1 MKLIL
6 FLIIL
11 VFINFSSHQLRS
23 EDALTV
29 KQQLDRITQ
38 EINDLNKAVFNRS
51 FDPKNL
57 NSNNNDQINDQ
68 DVERFASI
76 DLRIYDLEKDIKNL
90 TLQFEEIIFKLDD
103 LSNYI
108 NKIETELSSN
118 LDELKNNNLT
128 INTNSSTKNETN
140 TLEIVKEENTLG
152 KLVLSDNQ
160 TQVIVENET
169 VSAQIDEPVQNNELE
184 NLSPE
189 EQFQL
194 ALDEMMKKKYEN
206 SKISLEKFIEKFP
219 DNQLSG
225 SAHFWLGRIYQFEKN
240 FRKAAIVFGE
250 GVQKFPKSIK
260 AAEMYYEL
268 SKSLKEMNKL
278 SEACK
283 TLEILSKNYKES
295 KFASDPEKINKSLE
309 CKNEN

>member
-57 NSNNNDQINDQ
+57 NSNNNDQ

-103 LSNYI
+103 LSIYI

-118 LDELKNNNLT
+118 LDELKNNNL
-128 INTNSSTKNETN
+128 KN
-140 TLEIVKEENTLG
+140 
-152 KLVLSDNQ
+152 
-160 TQVIVENET
+160 
-169 VSAQIDEPVQNNELE
+169 
-184 NLSPE
+184 
-189 EQFQL
+189 
-194 ALDEMMKKKYEN
+194 
-206 SKISLEKFIEKFP
+206 
-219 DNQLSG
+219 
-225 SAHFWLGRIYQFEKN
+225 
-240 FRKAAIVFGE
+240 
-250 GVQKFPKSIK
+250 
-260 AAEMYYEL
+260 
-268 SKSLKEMNKL
+268 
-278 SEACK
+278 
-283 TLEILSKNYKES
+283 
-295 KFASDPEKINKSLE
+295 
-309 CKNEN
+309 

>member
-1 MKLIL
+1 MRPIL
-6 FLIIL
+6 FLICFVL
-11 VFINFSSHQLRS
+11 VSFNSYGIRG
-23 EDALTV
+23 EEALTI
-29 KQQLDRITQ
+29 KQQLDRIMQ
-38 EINDLNKAVFNRS
+38 EVSDLNRAVFNKS
-51 FDPKNL
+51 FDSKNI
-57 NSNNNDQINDQ
+57 NSKNNDQ
-68 DVERFASI
+68 DVEKFASI

-103 LSNYI
+103 LSNNI
-108 NKIETELSSN
+108 NKIETELNSSLN
-118 LDELKNNNLT
+118 EIKNNNLT

-140 TLEIVKEENTLG
+140 TMETAKKENTLG

-160 TQVIVENET
+160 TQIISENET
-169 VSAQIDEPVQNNELE
+169 SSTQLEALVQNNELE

-219 DNQLSG
+219 NNQLSG

-295 KFASDPEKINKSLE
+295 KFASDPEKITQSLE

>member
-6 FLIIL
+6 FLIII
-11 VFINFSSHQLRS
+11 VFVNFTSHQLRS

-51 FDPKNL
+51 FDPKNI
-57 NSNNNDQINDQ
+57 NSNNNDQNNDQ

-103 LSNYI
+103 LSNYM
-108 NKIETELSSN
+108 NKIETELNSN
-118 LDELKNNNLT
+118 LNDIKDSNLK
-128 INTNSSTKNETN
+128 TN
-140 TLEIVKEENTLG
+140 TDTSTNNESNTSGIVKEENTLG
-152 KLVLSDNQ
+152 KLVLSDKQ
-160 TQVIVENET
+160 SEIISENET
-169 VSAQIDEPVQNNELE
+169 ESAQIEEPVQNNDLE

-295 KFASDPEKINKSLE
+295 KFASDPEKINNSLQ
-309 CKNEN
+309 CNNEN

>member
-11 VFINFSSHQLRS
+11 VFVNLTSHQLRS

-38 EINDLNKAVFNRS
+38 EINDLSKAVFNKS
-51 FDPKNL
+51 FDPKNI
-57 NSNNNDQINDQ
+57 NSKNNDQNNDQ
-68 DVERFASI
+68 DIERFASI

-103 LSNYI
+103 LSKYI
-108 NKIETELSSN
+108 NKIEKDFNSN
-118 LDELKNNNLT
+118 LDEIKNNNLT
-128 INTNSSTKNETN
+128 INTNSSNKNGNN

-160 TQVIVENET
+160 SQIISENES
-169 VSAQIDEPVQNNELE
+169 VSTQIEEPVQNNELDS
-184 NLSPE
+184 LSPE

-206 SKISLEKFIEKFP
+206 SKINLEKFIEKFP

-283 TLEILSKNYKES
+283 TLEILNNNYKES

-309 CKNEN
+309 CNNEN

>member
-1 MKLIL
+1 MVYSFHVIKGKEASFENSWSKLTEMIYT
-6 FLIIL
+6 
-11 VFINFSSHQLRS
+11 H
-23 EDALTV
+23 A
-29 KQQLDRITQ
+29 
-38 EINDLNKAVFNRS
+38 
-51 FDPKNL
+51 
-57 NSNNNDQINDQ
+57 NSNGSRLHKSKGNEYIAY
-68 DVERFASI
+68 ASWP
-76 DLRIYDLEKDIKNL
+76 DKKTWKEGFSKLPKES
-90 TLQFEEIIFKLDD
+90 EII
-103 LSNYI
+103 S
-108 NKIETELSSN
+108 
-118 LDELKNNNLT
+118 
-128 INTNSSTKNETN
+128 
-140 TLEIVKEENTLG
+140 
-152 KLVLSDNQ
+152 
-160 TQVIVENET
+160 ENET
-169 VSAQIDEPVQNNELE
+169 ESAEIEEPVQNNDLE

-283 TLEILSKNYKES
+283 TLEILSENYKES

>member
-1 MKLIL
+1 MKQIL

-11 VFINFSSHQLRS
+11 IFVNLTSSQLRS
-23 EDALTV
+23 EDALTI

-38 EINDLNKAVFNRS
+38 EINDLNKAVFNKS
-51 FDPKNL
+51 FDPQNI
-57 NSNNNDQINDQ
+57 NSNNKDQ
-68 DVERFASI
+68 DVEKFASI
-76 DLRIYDLEKDIKNL
+76 DIRIYDLEKDIKNL

-103 LSNYI
+103 LSNYM
-108 NKIETELSSN
+108 NKIETELNSN
-118 LDELKNNNLT
+118 LNEIKNNNLT
-128 INTNSSTKNETN
+128 INTDTSTNNESN
-140 TLEIVKEENTLG
+140 TSEIVKEENTLG
-152 KLVLSDNQ
+152 KLVLSDKQ
-160 TQVIVENET
+160 SEIISENET
-169 VSAQIDEPVQNNELE
+169 VSAQIEEPVQNNDLE

-219 DNQLSG
+219 NNQLSG

-295 KFASDPEKINKSLE
+295 KFASDPEKISNSLQ
-309 CKNEN
+309 CNNEN

>member
-11 VFINFSSHQLRS
+11 VFVNFTSHQLRS

-57 NSNNNDQINDQ
+57 NSNNNDQ

-160 TQVIVENET
+160 TQDIVENET
-169 VSAQIDEPVQNNELE
+169 VSSQIDEPVQNNELE

-206 SKISLEKFIEKFP
+206 SKASLEKFIEKFP

-240 FRKAAIVFGE
+240 YRKAAIVFGE
-250 GVQKFPKSIK
+250 GVQKFP
-260 AAEMYYEL
+260 
-268 SKSLKEMNKL
+268 
-278 SEACK
+278 
-283 TLEILSKNYKES
+283 
-295 KFASDPEKINKSLE
+295 
-309 CKNEN
+309 

>member
-11 VFINFSSHQLRS
+11 VFVNFTSNQLRS
-23 EDALTV
+23 EDALTI

-103 LSNYI
+103 LSNYM

-128 INTNSSTKNETN
+128 INNNSSNKNETN

-152 KLVLSDNQ
+152 KLVLSENQ

-169 VSAQIDEPVQNNELE
+169 VSAQKDEPVQNNELE

-206 SKISLEKFIEKFP
+206 SKISLEKFIENYP

-225 SAHFWLGRIYQFEKN
+225 SAHFLVGKN
-240 FRKAAIVFGE
+240 L
-250 GVQKFPKSIK
+250 SI
-260 AAEMYYEL
+260 
-268 SKSLKEMNKL
+268 
-278 SEACK
+278 
-283 TLEILSKNYKES
+283 
-295 KFASDPEKINKSLE
+295 
-309 CKNEN
+309 